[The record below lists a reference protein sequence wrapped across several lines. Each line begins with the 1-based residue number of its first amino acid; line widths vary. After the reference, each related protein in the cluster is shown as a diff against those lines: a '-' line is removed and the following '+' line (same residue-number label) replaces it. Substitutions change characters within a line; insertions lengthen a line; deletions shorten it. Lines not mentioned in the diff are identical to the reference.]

1 MAITS
6 DDSCRPSALEDAR
19 TFLGWETKEPILG
32 RKFSKVIFMGPY
44 WSGTN
49 AIRQE
54 VQWRFKAH
62 VLNPDKLEV
71 SARTADLVRSLQ
83 DCLEQGPLMQD
94 QARVGRTKVPK
105 GYRLLAWP
113 QSNTMIGRLA
123 RAKCP
128 SHKKQQQQQWHNEQ
142 QEKRDHPLPPESPD
156 HPTDQLQE
164 SEREQWR
171 GRGHQPWQQ
180 GGTTDMQ
187 QYHELLDCL
196 SAPITVMFGP
206 DTYGA
211 CPWWKH
217 AVRLEGQGAIETDDE
232 TLVILVMKDPIFWL
246 KSMSKHHYE
255 IKVTT
260 RCRRAGLDPLFGR
273 LEHDGCSYSSAV
285 ELWNATVQSFL
296 SEDLFPSNRC
306 VMLRYEDFLFRFWDV
321 MVHLSA
327 FLPAHCQKLK
337 ESPNAVRSKS
347 HGREVRNRDEALRY
361 YSYLHNRH
369 CDFEEWH
376 LDRMRELRPELLRAF
391 GYHQVPTPNDICQ
404 SLEPKLCSWVPK
416 LLPGDIVA
424 ARFHCASCKCRAGGA
439 DEGGDSSGEAYC
451 NLGSVWAQVT
461 EVRNDDRAATASV
474 ADVELLSEVPREWV
488 AQNTYD
494 WKTVEPADPSVASA
508 IDRAGSSTRQLLPRD
523 WLDLRLPT
531 PRTLPGADLPLT
543 EEGYRAAVSLRSTPK
558 MADFILRFS
567 RELIVDGCTL
577 DLDRRKLLG
586 FARWF
591 SGEALVQSLAQIRFE
606 LPGKVAEGWVRKR
619 PPAPTRCLQE
629 TERPTAKAD

>member
-1 MAITS
+1 
-6 DDSCRPSALEDAR
+6 
-19 TFLGWETKEPILG
+19 
-32 RKFSKVIFMGPY
+32 MGPY

-54 VQWRFKAH
+54 VQWRFQAR

-71 SARTADLVRSLQ
+71 SAPTADLVRNLQ
-83 DCLEQGPLMQD
+83 DCLEQGPLMQE
-94 QARVGRTKVPK
+94 QGRVGRTKVPK

-113 QSNTMIGRLA
+113 QSNAVIGRLA
-123 RAKCP
+123 KTKCP
-128 SHKKQQQQQWHNEQ
+128 LYGKQQQRQQERQDQQEQ
-142 QEKRDHPLPPESPD
+142 QEQRPPPVSFEHS
-156 HPTDQLQE
+156 TDQLQDPE
-164 SEREQWR
+164 DEQWR
-171 GRGHQPWQQ
+171 GRGHQPCQQ
-180 GGTTDMQ
+180 RGNRDMD

-217 AVRLEGQGAIETDDE
+217 AVRSEGQGAIETDDD
-232 TLVILVMKDPIFWL
+232 TLVILVTKDPVFWL

-255 IKVTT
+255 IKVPT

-273 LEHDGCSYSSAV
+273 LEHEGRCYNSAV
-285 ELWNATVQSFL
+285 ELWNSTVYSFL
-296 SEDLFPSNRC
+296 NEDLFPSSRC
-306 VMLRYEDFLFRFWDV
+306 VVLRYEDFLFRFWDV

-361 YSYLHNRH
+361 YSYLDNRH

-376 LDRMRELRPELLRAF
+376 LDRMREL
-391 GYHQVPTPNDICQ
+391 C
-404 SLEPKLCSWVPK
+404 PKLLGALGYQEVPKPEDVYQPHKPVPCSWVPK

-424 ARFHCASCKCRAGGA
+424 ARFQCKSCNCRARGA
-439 DEGGDSSGEAYC
+439 DEGGDGSAEGYC
-451 NLGSVWAQVT
+451 NLGSVWAKVVKESNGAEGCGNEAQDG
-461 EVRNDDRAATASV
+461 RNATASV

-488 AQNTYD
+488 AHNPHD
-494 WKTVEPADPSVASA
+494 WAAVEPVDGSVVSA
-508 IDRAGSSTRQLLPRD
+508 IDRAGSSMRQQLPRD
-523 WLDLRLPT
+523 WLDLRLPK
-531 PRTLPGADLPLT
+531 PRILPEADLPLT

-558 MADFILRFS
+558 MAEFILRVS

-577 DLDRRKLLG
+577 DLDRRKLPG

-591 SGEALVQSLAQIRFE
+591 SGEACVQSLAQIRRE
-606 LPGKVAEGWVRKR
+606 LPGKESEGWVKKR
-619 PPAPTRCLQE
+619 PPQPTRCLQV
-629 TERPTAKAD
+629 TDKPPAKVDAS